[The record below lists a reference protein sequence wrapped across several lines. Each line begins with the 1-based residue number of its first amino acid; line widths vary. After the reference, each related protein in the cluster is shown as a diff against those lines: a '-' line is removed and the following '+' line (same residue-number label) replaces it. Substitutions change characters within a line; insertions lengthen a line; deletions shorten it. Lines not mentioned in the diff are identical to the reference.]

1 MLYSVSS
8 RASKTQAAILDAARA
23 LFEVHGYFAV
33 GLEAVA
39 SKAGISRQA
48 IYLHF
53 DSKADLLRA
62 LHERV
67 NAQDVAPAFEKVWA
81 AQTAEGALDAW
92 IDAVAEAVPRFI
104 GIANALNCARRSDP
118 DVEATWHVP
127 AERQYANCLRL
138 AERLKREKRLQP
150 RMTVADAAD
159 IIWAQT
165 SIWAFEGLVVDRA
178 WPVARWV
185 RWQRRA
191 LRVLLFADT
200 AKPE

>member
-1 MLYSVSS
+1 MSSS
-8 RASKTQAAILDAARA
+8 RASKTREAILDAARA
-23 LFEVHGYFAV
+23 LFEEHGYFAV

-53 DSKADLLRA
+53 ASKADLLRA

-67 NAQDVAPAFEKVWA
+67 NATRRRARRSKRSGRPKRP
-81 AQTAEGALDAW
+81 TTHSMRGSTRP
-92 IDAVAEAVPRFI
+92 PRQFPSSS
-104 GIANALNCARRSDP
+104 ASRTRSTPPRRSDP
-118 DVEATWHVP
+118 DVEATWQAP
-127 AERQYANCLRL
+127 AERHYADCLRL
-138 AERLKREKRLQP
+138 ADTPETGEEAAVP

-159 IIWAQT
+159 ILWAQT
-165 SIWAFEGLVVDRA
+165 SIWAFESLVVDRG

-191 LRVLLFADT
+191 LRELLFADT